1 MTNLPLEEGYG
12 LQVEREPNDGA
23 FLMKKNIVALILSVS
38 FMSLGSA
45 AAYAEDMGSAVTVD
59 AAAVPVATSASSQQV
74 SRGSVPEASHIPAAA
89 ALANHSSPAMLLPT
103 VGSYSLGAAANA
115 DPIDGVVTLTSAEA
129 GSSAAQD
136 SGMSGSGG
144 SLREPSYTVSL
155 NQDSFFGFYPSFNG
169 LIPVDEKMDFSFYG
183 IFWTKPAFG
192 LGQGNTG
199 DDLWTEFGV
208 GVNFNL
214 ADGRLKIKPQIGI
227 TNGSLLSGGSIVGGN
242 TAGSRFLDGIVPSLT
257 INYSDDTFEAEYYG
271 GYYAALRQR
280 DGNAALDFLHTW
292 INAGYKVSST
302 VSFGPHYE
310 LLYNARNTYPG
321 GRANTTYE
329 WLGGYVQISLAKGFF
344 ARFTGGTDLDDDNAG
359 DFYKMSVGMSF

>member
-1 MTNLPLEEGYG
+1 
-12 LQVEREPNDGA
+12 
-23 FLMKKNIVALILSVS
+23 MKNNIVALMLSVS
-38 FMSLGSA
+38 LLVMGSA
-45 AAYAEDMGSAVTVD
+45 AAHAEETGSALAVD
-59 AAAVPVATSASSQQV
+59 AAAVPDAATVTVQPLL
-74 SRGSVPEASHIPAAA
+74 PERAAAPGDILPAAA
-89 ALANHSSPAMLLPT
+89 LTNHSLPTRGLARAESYAFAGAVGNASADGTEALASADAASTLAQDT
-103 VGSYSLGAAANA
+103 GSYG
-115 DPIDGVVTLTSAEA
+115 G
-129 GSSAAQD
+129 GSSA
-136 SGMSGSGG
+136 
-144 SLREPSYTVSL
+144 REPSYTVTL
-155 NQDSFFGFYPSFNG
+155 NQDSFFGFYPAFNG
-169 LIPVDEKMDFSFYG
+169 LIPVDEKIDFSFYG

-199 DDLWTEFGV
+199 DDLWTEFGI

-227 TNGSLLSGGSIVGGN
+227 TNGSLLSGGSIVGGA

-257 INYSDDTFEAEYYG
+257 INYSDDTIEAEYYG

-280 DGNAALDFLHTW
+280 NGNAALDFLHTW
-292 INAGYKVSST
+292 VNVGYKVSNT

-329 WLGGYVQISLAKGFF
+329 WLGGYVQIALAKGFF

>member
-1 MTNLPLEEGYG
+1 
-12 LQVEREPNDGA
+12 
-23 FLMKKNIVALILSVS
+23 MKKNKVILVLFASVAPFWSTAA
-38 FMSLGSA
+38 SA
-45 AAYAEDMGSAVTVD
+45 RD
-59 AAAVPVATSASSQQV
+59 A
-74 SRGSVPEASHIPAAA
+74 G
-89 ALANHSSPAMLLPT
+89 
-103 VGSYSLGAAANA
+103 
-115 DPIDGVVTLTSAEA
+115 VTLTAADATAVAVANYPSDFAPASPVPLDGEAPAPAPAIEGVFPFTSAASAGLNSFSATATTTAGSAEGA
-129 GSSAAQD
+129 TMMVASAASSAMVQD
-136 SGMSGSGG
+136 GMGSGANG
-144 SLREPSYTVSL
+144 TSRQPSYTVTL
-155 NQDSFFGFYPSFNG
+155 NQDSFFGFYPAFNG
-169 LIPVDEKMDFSFYG
+169 LIPVNEKMDFSFYG

-227 TNGSLLSGGSIVGGN
+227 TNGSLLSGGSIAGGN
-242 TAGSRFLDGIVPSLT
+242 TAGARFLDGIVPSLT
-257 INYSDDTFEAEYYG
+257 VNYSDDKIEAEYYG

-292 INAGYKVSST
+292 LNVGYKVSST

-310 LLYNARNTYPG
+310 LLYNSRNTYPG

-329 WLGGYVQISLAKGFF
+329 WLGGYVQIALAKGFF

-359 DFYKMSVGMSF
+359 DFYKMSIGMSF